1 MSFHSSAQDIR
12 VDDGHILRARL
23 RNGNGDEV
31 DAEVD
36 LNQFIGNSDGS
47 FEWGGVNFSE
57 SAEEISFAIEG
68 DGVPILRA
76 GLRNVEGELVYRDI
90 NLAERIGNN
99 DGNFQFDQEAID

>member
-1 MSFHSSAQDIR
+1 M
-12 VDDGHILRARL
+12 
-23 RNGNGDEV
+23 
-31 DAEVD
+31 
-36 LNQFIGNSDGS
+36 
-47 FEWGGVNFSE
+47 NFSD

-99 DGNFQFDQEAID
+99 DGNFQFGKLPIARSKNLLTNLN

>member
-1 MSFHSSAQDIR
+1 MSKSK
-12 VDDGHILRARL
+12 LTL
-23 RNGNGDEV
+23 WE
-31 DAEVD
+31 
-36 LNQFIGNSDGS
+36 GS
-47 FEWGGVNFSE
+47 FEWGGVNFSD

-99 DGNFQFDQEAID
+99 DGNFQFGKFSIARSKNLLTN

>member
-1 MSFHSSAQDIR
+1 M
-12 VDDGHILRARL
+12 
-23 RNGNGDEV
+23 
-31 DAEVD
+31 
-36 LNQFIGNSDGS
+36 
-47 FEWGGVNFSE
+47 NFSD

-99 DGNFQFDQEAID
+99 DGNFQFGKSVLLKAETRLTNSSNRVKKHP